1 MTFEKILALGH
12 LACVVALMFASYDG
26 LQAYFVPVL
35 GTLVGGLLAAAL
47 VFGVDGGLAASLRDW
62 RLTGSWGML
71 LLTIIFLVISWSIT
85 LPFWYRVLR
94 GEAVLVTAFEDQ
106 RNDAVR
112 DVVKA
117 RDTLSSVVSQAH
129 ALSARSSDLAKA
141 EFGKGFTCENIGN
154 GEGPRRRFRGADAA
168 RFTEVERSVIEIRD
182 RLNGAVTSLERLPSI
197 AHTDPAAVL
206 RLTNDAVAVAH
217 AATQDQA
224 LRSISQS
231 LHERSRTDGD
241 VRSEPGSKETFR
253 CPDAQIAEGATR
265 MADSID
271 GLPAMNTRVAVPD
284 VRDARTAFVELPSR
298 IIRTVKGEKNGL
310 DPQDNIALAFGALAE
325 LLVLASALFTYRRR
339 PGRWL
344 RQVEATEE
352 FSGSG
357 ALKFFAALAK
367 RPDPEIAFIVK
378 AIERYRLRFGRINLI
393 VISHG
398 CNDPLVARLEWSMPI
413 LTALNMARR
422 DRWLPERFLD
432 LVAYFRWPETRGCYR
447 REAYHFQMGT
457 LDELQLAEVIA
468 KMKEA
473 SEHKPSPP
481 IAPDLADI
489 DDEGEQPGHAER
501 TAESMEPEPGPAH
514 VSVAAEMHPASDRSP
529 APKPAAGVEVPSA
542 AQTAAADAVSAL
554 SHLGV
559 RRSQAEAAV
568 SAAQAIAGPAADVG
582 TLIRAALQ
590 QLGQERRLLPPPSAP
605 PPRS

>member
-1 MTFEKILALGH
+1 MTFDRILALGH
-12 LACVVALMFASYDG
+12 LACVFALMFASYDG

-35 GTLVGGLLAAAL
+35 GSMVGGLLAATL

-62 RLTGSWGML
+62 RLTGSWGMF

-117 RDTLSSVVSQAH
+117 RDTLSSVVGQAH
-129 ALSARSSDLAKA
+129 ALSAKSSDLAKA
-141 EFGKGFTCENIGN
+141 ELGKGFTCENVGN
-154 GEGPRRRFRGADAA
+154 GEGPRRRFRNADAA
-168 RFTEVERSVIEIRD
+168 RFAEVERSVTEIRD
-182 RLNGAVTSLERLPSI
+182 RLNGAVTALERLPSI
-197 AHTDPAAVL
+197 AHTDPATVL
-206 RLTNDAVAVAH
+206 RLTNDAVAVAR

-231 LHERSRTDGD
+231 LRERSRTDGD
-241 VRSEPGSKETFR
+241 MRSEPGSKETFR
-253 CPDAQIAEGATR
+253 CPDPQIAEGAIR
-265 MADSID
+265 MVDSID
-271 GLPAMNTRVAVPD
+271 GLPAMNTRVVVPD
-284 VRDARTAFVELPSR
+284 IRDARTAFVELPSR

-310 DPQDNIALAFGALAE
+310 DPQDHTALAFGALAE

-344 RQVEATEE
+344 RQVEAAEE
-352 FSGSG
+352 FSCSG

-367 RPDPEIAFIVK
+367 RPDPDIEFIVK

-398 CNDPLVARLEWSMPI
+398 CNDPMMTRLEWSMPI
-413 LTALNMARR
+413 LTALSMARR

-447 REAYHFQMGT
+447 REAYHFHLGT

-468 KMKEA
+468 KMREEPGQK
-473 SEHKPSPP
+473 SSPP
-481 IAPDLADI
+481 IAPDLEAIGEIDETPARAEEVTVRRGPKQSAADI
-489 DDEGEQPGHAER
+489 GE
-501 TAESMEPEPGPAH
+501 
-514 VSVAAEMHPASDRSP
+514 AAELHPASSQAQAPEPADDGTNAAQTAAETISALTRLGVSRSR
-529 APKPAAGVEVPSA
+529 AEAAASA
-542 AQTAAADAVSAL
+542 AQTAAGASAT
-554 SHLGV
+554 V
-559 RRSQAEAAV
+559 E
-568 SAAQAIAGPAADVG
+568 
-582 TLIRAALQ
+582 TLIRAALK
-590 QLGQERRLLPPPSAP
+590 QLGHEPRLLPPPGP
-605 PPRS
+605 

>member
-1 MTFEKILALGH
+1 MVYRPIS
-12 LACVVALMFASYDG
+12 CRYW
-26 LQAYFVPVL
+26 
-35 GTLVGGLLAAAL
+35 
-47 VFGVDGGLAASLRDW
+47 AASLAACLREW
-62 RLTGSWGML
+62 RLTGSWGMFL
-71 LLTIIFLVISWSIT
+71 LMTIFLLISWSIT
-85 LPFWYRVLR
+85 LPFWFRVLR
-94 GEAVLVTAFEDQ
+94 GEAVLVGAFEEQ

-112 DVVKA
+112 DMMKA
-117 RDTLSSVVSQAH
+117 RDTLSSVVGQAH
-129 ALSARSSDLAKA
+129 ALNARSSDLAKA

-154 GEGPRRRFRGADAA
+154 GEGPRRRFRTADAA
-168 RFTEVERSVIEIRD
+168 RFAEVERSVTEIRD
-182 RLNGAVTSLERLPSI
+182 RLNGAVVSLEKLPSI
-197 AHTDPAAVL
+197 AHTDPATVL

-217 AATQDQA
+217 AATQDQT

-231 LHERSRTDGD
+231 LRERSRTDGD
-241 VRSEPGSKETFR
+241 VRREPGVKETFR
-253 CPDAQIAEGATR
+253 CPDPQIAESATR

-271 GLPAMNTRVAVPD
+271 GLPAMTTRVAVSD

-298 IIRTVKGEKNGL
+298 IIRSVKGEKNGL
-310 DPQDNIALAFGALAE
+310 DPQDHAALAFGTLAE

-344 RQVEATEE
+344 RQVEATEQ

-367 RPDPEIAFIVK
+367 RPDPEIEFIVK

-398 CNDPLVARLEWSMPI
+398 CSDPLVGRLEWSMPI

-432 LVAYFRWPETRGCYR
+432 LVAYFRWPETRGCFR

-457 LDELQLAEVIA
+457 LDELQLAEVIS

-473 SEHKPSPP
+473 RENEPSPTL
-481 IAPDLADI
+481 APDLIDI
-489 DDEGEQPGHAER
+489 SDVGGPSAQAER
-501 TAESMEPEPGPAH
+501 SREPQPGPAH
-514 VSVAAEMHPASDRSP
+514 FNEAAEEAHPEPDPEPTENSGIQNASQS
-529 APKPAAGVEVPSA
+529 
-542 AQTAAADAVSAL
+542 AADAISAL

-568 SAAQAIAGPAADVG
+568 SAAQVVAGVGEDVA
-582 TLIRAALQ
+582 TLVRTALKR
-590 QLGQERRLLPPPSAP
+590 LAQERRLLPPPSAP
-605 PPRS
+605 PTLS